1 MSMTFASVKQVR
13 IDSPFWAQRQHIA
26 RTQGIPYQLEALNDR
41 LADAELSHCIQNFRI
56 AAGFEQGEFHGF
68 PFQDSDLAKWLEA
81 VAFSLMIHPD
91 AELEREADEIIKLI
105 RAVQMPDGYL
115 STYYIING
123 IERRW
128 TNLSDNHE
136 LYIAGHMIEAA
147 VAYYQATGKR
157 MLLDVCIRLA
167 DHIDSVF
174 GIEEGKLRGY
184 PGHPVIEMAL
194 VRLYEAVGDKKYLRL
209 AKYFIDERGQEP
221 HYFPNEAKT
230 YGNPVYR
237 REGYLGYR
245 YYQADRP
252 VRERHQVEGHAV
264 RAVYL
269 YCGME
274 DVARETQD
282 GELHE
287 VCKRLWKNLVFR
299 NMYITGGIGS
309 SSYGEAFTFD
319 YDLPNDTA
327 YAETC
332 AAIGV
337 VFWAQRMLR
346 SEASGEYADVMERAL
361 YNGVISGMDLDGQRF
376 FYVNPLEVVPEA
388 CKEDYLRA
396 HVKPVRQ
403 KWFGCAC
410 CPPNLMRL
418 LTSLGQYIY
427 AADDET
433 AYIHLYIGSRA
444 ELHIAN
450 QCIKLQM
457 ESEYPW
463 NGRVCVEIKPEYAER
478 FRVALRIPGW
488 CHKYE
493 IMVNG
498 ECVDAKIVQGYAY
511 IDRIWQAHDRIELNL
526 CMMPAV
532 IRANT
537 RVREN
542 AGKVAVMRGPIVY
555 CLEEVDNGE
564 ALHLLRI
571 SGKTKFTEQWEPE
584 LLNGIVTLSCDAL
597 RTPMWESEMLYTD
610 EEAESSDPCTIR
622 WIPYYAWANRGLG
635 EMSVWIREV
644 Q

>member
-1 MSMTFASVKQVR
+1 MGITFASARQVH

-41 LADAELSHCIQNFRI
+41 LADAELSHCVKNFRI
-56 AAGFEQGEFHGF
+56 AAGLDQGEFYGF

-81 VAFSLMIHPD
+81 VAFSLMIQPD
-91 AELEREADEIIKLI
+91 AGLERQADQMIDLI
-105 RAVQMPDGYL
+105 RAAQLPDGYL

-123 IERRW
+123 LERRW
-128 TNLSDNHE
+128 TNLADNHE
-136 LYIAGHMIEAA
+136 LYIAGHMIEAG
-147 VAYYQATGKR
+147 VAYAEATGKR
-157 MLLDVCIRLA
+157 VLLDVCIRLA

-174 GIEEGKLRGY
+174 GREEGKLHGY

-194 VRLYEAVGDKKYLRL
+194 VRLYEAVGDPKYLKL

-221 HYFPNEAKT
+221 LYFPNEAKT

-237 REGYLGYR
+237 TEGYLGYR

-252 VRERHQVEGHAV
+252 VREQNKVEGHAV
-264 RAVYL
+264 RAAYL

-282 GELHE
+282 SALHDT
-287 VCKRLWKNLVFR
+287 CKSLWRNMVDR

-337 VFWAQRMLR
+337 MFWAQRMLR
-346 SEASGEYADVMERAL
+346 GEADGEYADVMERAL

-388 CKEDYLRA
+388 CREDYLRA

-427 AADDET
+427 AVDDRT
-433 AYIHLYIGSRA
+433 AYIHLYIGSQA
-444 ELHIAN
+444 ELDVAN
-450 QCIKLQM
+450 QRVKLQM
-457 ESEYPW
+457 ESDYPW
-463 NGRVCVEIKPEYAER
+463 NGSVRIRVMPEKTDR
-478 FRVALRIPGW
+478 FCIAMRIPGW
-488 CHKYE
+488 CHAHK
-493 IMVNG
+493 ISVNG
-498 ECVDAKIVQGYAY
+498 EPLDVQTVRGYAHL
-511 IDRIWQAHDRIELNL
+511 DRIWRENDCIELSL
-526 CMMPAV
+526 EMKPTV
-532 IRANT
+532 IRANP
-537 RVREN
+537 RVRED
-542 AGKVAVMRGPIVY
+542 AGKVAVMRGPMVY
-555 CLEEVDNGE
+555 CLEEADNGE
-564 ALHLLRI
+564 NLHLLRI
-571 SGKTKFTEQWEPE
+571 SGQAEFSEQWEPE
-584 LLNGIVTLSCDAL
+584 LLHGVMLLSCDAERMPL
-597 RTPMWESEMLYTD
+597 WADERLYTD
-610 EEAESSDPCTIR
+610 EEPARSSPCRIR
-622 WIPYYAWANRGLG
+622 WIPYYAWANRGVG
-635 EMSVWIREV
+635 EMAVWIREA
-644 Q
+644 

>member
-1 MSMTFASVKQVR
+1 MGITFASARQVH

-41 LADAELSHCIQNFRI
+41 LADAELSHCVRNFRI
-56 AAGFEQGEFHGF
+56 AAGLEQGEFHGY

-81 VAFSLMIHPD
+81 VAFSLMIQPD
-91 AELEREADEIIKLI
+91 AELERQADQMIELI
-105 RAVQMPDGYL
+105 RAAQLPDGYL

-128 TNLSDNHE
+128 TNLADNHE

-147 VAYYQATGKR
+147 VAYVQATGKR
-157 MLLDVCIRLA
+157 VLLDVCIRLA

-174 GIEEGKLRGY
+174 GREEGKLHGY

-194 VRLYEAVGDKKYLRL
+194 VRLYEAVGDPKYLKL

-221 HYFPNEAKT
+221 LYFPNEAKT

-237 REGYLGYR
+237 TEGYLGYR

-252 VRERHQVEGHAV
+252 VRDQHKVEGHAV

-274 DVARETQD
+274 DVAREMQD
-282 GELHE
+282 STLHE
-287 VCKRLWKNLVFR
+287 TCKSLWRNMVDR

-337 VFWAQRMLR
+337 MFWAQRMLR
-346 SEASGEYADVMERAL
+346 SETDGEYADVMERAL
-361 YNGVISGMDLDGQRF
+361 YNGIISGMDLDGQRF

-388 CKEDYLRA
+388 CREDYLRA

-427 AADDET
+427 AVDNRT
-433 AYIHLYIGSRA
+433 AYIHLYIGSQA
-444 ELHIAN
+444 ELSVAN
-450 QCIKLQM
+450 QRVKLQM
-457 ESEYPW
+457 ESDYPW
-463 NGRVCVEIKPEYAER
+463 NGSVRIRVTPEKTDQ
-478 FRVALRIPGW
+478 FRIAVRIPGW
-488 CHKYE
+488 CRNHA
-493 IMVNG
+493 IRVNG
-498 ECVDAKIVQGYAY
+498 EPFNVQAVQGYVY
-511 IDRIWQAHDRIELNL
+511 IDRLWRENDCIELN
-526 CMMPAV
+526 MEMKPTV
-532 IRANT
+532 IRANP
-537 RVREN
+537 RVRED
-542 AGKVAVMRGPIVY
+542 AGKVAVMRGPMVY
-555 CLEEVDNGE
+555 CLEEADNGE
-564 ALHLLRI
+564 ALHLLRL
-571 SGKTKFTEQWEPE
+571 SGQAEFSEQWEPE
-584 LLNGIVTLSCDAL
+584 LLQGVLLLSCDAE
-597 RTPMWESEMLYTD
+597 RTPLWADEKLYTD
-610 EEAESSDPCTIR
+610 EKPARSSPCRIR
-622 WIPYYAWANRGLG
+622 WIPYYAWANRGVG
-635 EMSVWIREV
+635 EMAVWIREA
-644 Q
+644 